1 MSERA
6 SDPRAEALADYL
18 RQRASA
24 FSLSA
29 DATGEQHIATA
40 GMSLLDAAAL
50 AESLPPTDHRLEAL
64 SRQGRFET
72 MRGGA
77 SRFVETPEVR
87 AVIQRPLSGTPM
99 TGEEILALMVATT
112 RGT

>member
-6 SDPRAEALADYL
+6 GDPRAEALADYL

-50 AESLPPTDHRLEAL
+50 AESLPPTGWRRCPGRAG
-64 SRQGRFET
+64 SRPCA
-72 MRGGA
+72 GG
-77 SRFVETPEVR
+77 T
-87 AVIQRPLSGTPM
+87 
-99 TGEEILALMVATT
+99 
-112 RGT
+112 